1 MKDLLSNAKISVKEE
16 KDTVAK
22 ISQLES
28 VIPFAVQYDEY
39 QKVLKEKI

>member
-22 ISQLES
+22 ISQLEAI
-28 VIPFAVQYDEY
+28 IPHA
-39 QKVLKEKI
+39 I